1 MNAMIDELGA
11 YISEKLLK
19 QPGRKILADEALL
32 SSGLVDSFHLM
43 SLALFVEDTYGVRLE
58 DTELNS
64 SSFDSLS
71 QLASLIQSRQK

>member
-1 MNAMIDELGA
+1 MNGMIHELER

-19 QPGRKILADEALL
+19 RPERHIMEAEALL

-43 SLALFVEDTYGVRLE
+43 DLALFVEDTYGVKLE

-64 SSFDSLS
+64 GSFDSLS
-71 QLASLIQSRQK
+71 QLASLIQTRRK

>member
-1 MNAMIDELGA
+1 MNKMIDELGR

-19 QPGRKILADEALL
+19 KPERRILEGEPLL

-43 SLALFVEDTYGVRLE
+43 DLALFVEDTYGVKLE

-64 SSFDSLS
+64 GTFDSLL
-71 QLASLIQSRQK
+71 QLASLIQARQK